1 MLYAGKLTHWVFY
14 LAIHNGLWL
23 ACNDNNVVL
32 SRRFSMPSSQAR
44 TRSHRKVLN
53 MFELK
58 KMTLGQVTPGQ
69 WTLMQEV
76 FVVPVLSQ
84 KSADV

>member
-1 MLYAGKLTHWVFY
+1 
-14 LAIHNGLWL
+14 
-23 ACNDNNVVL
+23 
-32 SRRFSMPSSQAR
+32 
-44 TRSHRKVLN
+44 